1 MNLEELLDIVEFQF
15 GREIRKRIENL
26 DLKIKRF
33 RSRKIEIYLNNNL
46 FLYLNPKFFLFS
58 INIEFTKILVETK
71 KFYIKVKNEFIN
83 DIKKTKNI
91 IRKNILEYSKD
102 FRSGD
107 DIIVIDENNNLIGIA
122 KAKFNYNEIENST
135 YGLIAKIKK
144 FYL

>member
-15 GREIRKRIENL
+15 GKEIRKRIENL

-58 INIEFTKILVETK
+58 INIEFAKILVETK

-102 FRSGD
+102 FRNGD

>member
-15 GREIRKRIENL
+15 GKEIRKRIENL

-58 INIEFTKILVETK
+58 INIEFAKILVETK

-102 FRSGD
+102 FRNGD

-122 KAKFNYNEIENST
+122 KAKFNYSEIENST

>member
-15 GREIRKRIENL
+15 GREIRKRIEIL
-26 DLKIKRF
+26 DLKIKKF
-33 RSRKIEIYLNNNL
+33 KSRKIEIYLNNNL

-58 INIEFTKILVETK
+58 INIEFAKILVETK

-102 FRSGD
+102 FRNGD

>member
-15 GREIRKRIENL
+15 GKEIRKRIENL
-26 DLKIKRF
+26 DLKIKKF
-33 RSRKIEIYLNNNL
+33 KSRKIEIYLNNNL
-46 FLYLNPKFFLFS
+46 LLSLNPKFFLFS
-58 INIEFTKILVETK
+58 INIEFAKILVETK